1 MHGSIG
7 ASHPENVSWM
17 WLATA
22 GIGLLILLPV
32 MRVLLMLLFF
42 LYRRDYRLAL
52 AAVLVL
58 TIILTGVVL
67 GLRTASG
74 AAG

>member
-1 MHGSIG
+1 
-7 ASHPENVSWM
+7 
-17 WLATA
+17 
-22 GIGLLILLPV
+22 